1 MRLGQWLADGKTRV
15 AVSDA
20 TGEERIVVFDAA
32 GERTL
37 DWDIGRVLALRAA
50 PAGTCIALTNHRNE
64 VWIGD
69 VATGEAW
76 LADRSDAGR
85 SDDIAWSPDGR
96 GSRIHSGSVCGTA
109 LSNCATPPHARPYW

>member
-1 MRLGQWLADGKTRV
+1 M
-15 AVSDA
+15 
-20 TGEERIVVFDAA
+20 VFDEA

-50 PAGTCIALTNHRNE
+50 PLGTRIALTNHRNE

-85 SDDIAWSPDGR
+85 SDDIAWSPDGLLIATR
-96 GSRIHSGSVCGTA
+96 TSTAPGDLVIIDREGAIVATIEDVGTDTRSWQR
-109 LSNCATPPHARPYW
+109 LPG